1 LIISLDIL
9 PVFYGGDM
17 MNDPKIHGLLTPDNC
32 TLLLID
38 HEPQMAF
45 AVKNIDVQALVNNVT
60 GLAKA
65 AKIFKVPTVI
75 TTVAADTFS
84 GPVFEGIKG
93 VFPNLKPID
102 RESINAWD
110 DRNFVAAVK
119 KAGRNKLIFGGLW
132 TELCVGMPA
141 ISAMEEGYEAY
152 IVADACGDISDLAQD
167 MAMWRMVQA
176 GAVPM
181 TWMQV
186 LLELQRSWGNKKTYD
201 AVLRVAEEHGGTYGQ
216 GIQYARRFVWG
227 QQEATTSMR

>member
-1 LIISLDIL
+1 M
-9 PVFYGGDM
+9 GDE
-17 MNDPKIHGLLTPDNC
+17 KIHGLLTPDNC

-38 HEPQMAF
+38 YEPQMAF

-65 AKIFKVPTVI
+65 AKVFRVPTII
-75 TTVAADTFS
+75 TTVTAETFS
-84 GPVFEGIKG
+84 GPVFSGLRD
-93 VFPNLKPID
+93 VFPGIKPID

-110 DRNFVAAVK
+110 DTNFVAAVK
-119 KAGRNKLIFGGLW
+119 RTGRSKLIFGGLW
-132 TELCVGMPA
+132 TELCIGMPV
-141 ISAMEEGYEAY
+141 ISAMEEDYEAY
-152 IVADACGDISDLAQD
+152 VVADACGDVSDTAQD

-201 AVLRVAEEHGGTYGQ
+201 AVLKIAEEHGGTYGQ
-216 GIQYARRFVWG
+216 GIQYARRFLWG
-227 QQEATTSMR
+227 QEEVTASMR